1 MLHECVYTCMYTCIC
16 THTLYMY
23 MYIPVC
29 TVPCTHKSW
38 TGSQSS
44 KQQCK
49 IAKSKISNQHCGR
62 DCQSKP
68 LERRRTSERVQVQV
82 QECKCKKLRE
92 AAAAKT
98 VPKSWYK
105 QQKIDKLICKV
116 TCNAQPSLIHARMCA
131 TPSGFVHTH
140 GSTQGRIP
148 TPPAL
153 NVVEQPGVF
162 FREMVQQKDLFRRHD
177 QCSQVHQTK
186 TCTAQNASWIVDDGQ
201 GKIQPDNE
209 WIDGITAR
217 LKTTMFDDSK
227 GGFAVQDSSLSHC
240 I

>member
-1 MLHECVYTCMYTCIC
+1 MSSTWYSTYMNVCVYIHVCMYTHLAHVCMYAC
-16 THTLYMY
+16 VLYR
-23 MYIPVC
+23 
-29 TVPCTHKSW
+29 T
-38 TGSQSS
+38 
-44 KQQCK
+44 K
-49 IAKSKISNQHCGR
+49 IMNEALKAAVQDCQKPKVISTQHCGR
-62 DCQSKP
+62 DCQVNHWK
-68 LERRRTSERVQVQV
+68 EGGHRRECK
-82 QECKCKKLRE
+82 CKCKKLRE

-98 VPKSWYK
+98 VPKSRYK

-116 TCNAQPSLIHARMCA
+116 RVMHSELDTCTNVRHAL
-131 TPSGFVHTH
+131 SGFVHTQH
-140 GSTQGRIP
+140 ASTQGRIP

-209 WIDGITAR
+209 RIDGITAR
-217 LKTTMFDDSK
+217 LKTTMFDNSK